1 VVSKSAVRAVAFDG
15 GRLVTGSDEGKVT
28 FWSTIDSVLTK
39 TTTMRDAHR
48 AVRGAAIISDGIA
61 VTGGSEGIL
70 RTWDVTS
77 GKEVGPRLDRTL
89 LGGIRTVTAV
99 GDGTVAAGTEAGTIV
114 LWNPASGDVG
124 EIIGH
129 RGRVWAA
136 SAFGD
141 GRLATVAFDRTLRIW
156 NLGSGA
162 ELARAADPLGAS
174 WGLACIDG
182 EHLAAASPIGVI
194 RVAKVV
200 DLSVA
205 GSAHLTSAA
214 VSLCV
219 TTSGDR
225 TYVVVGG
232 DASKPTFLVLDLL
245 RLQPYVASAH
255 EAAGRSDF
263 RTC

>member
-1 VVSKSAVRAVAFDG
+1 
-15 GRLVTGSDEGKVT
+15 
-28 FWSTIDSVLTK
+28 
-39 TTTMRDAHR
+39 MRDAHR

-174 WGLACIDG
+174 WGLAVIDG

-245 RLQPYVASAH
+245 RLAALCCVGSRGCGAQRLPDMLSDLPAEVEVGHGTLFEVGVWNASVDPTTWWIAGAH
-255 EAAGRSDF
+255 L
-263 RTC
+263 